1 MKEKK
6 ISIIIPVYNGEM
18 WLGRCLDSLMRQT
31 IFPDMEIIIVDDGS
45 QDGSWEQI
53 AQYAQH
59 SSQIVAL
66 RVPNG
71 GVSKARN
78 TGMEQARGEFVGFV
92 DADDWVAPDFYERL
106 YSAATAEH
114 ADIVSMG
121 FVVVEADA
129 RHGMD
134 CPTAAEYSVLG
145 QKDALCRYLDGG
157 MDIHVWTKIFRRT
170 ESAAFRFDDTLAIA
184 EDRMF
189 VFRQIIQAER
199 VVLLPQCGYYYFQN
213 ENSAV
218 HQAFSAKEFGD
229 TEVSRRILDTIRDR
243 FPELY
248 PQAQCMDI
256 SAKCRILGKLAASGQ
271 KNAYRD
277 QYQQLKRAINAYPL
291 RSAWKLMGRKHF
303 LVLVLTK
310 FSPRIAGMA
319 RKNPWLRYRK

>member
-1 MKEKK
+1 MEEKK

-18 WLGRCLDSLMRQT
+18 WLGRCLDSLTRQT
-31 IFPDMEIIIVDDGS
+31 MFPDLEIIIVDDGS
-45 QDGSWEQI
+45 QDGSWAKIE
-53 AQYAQH
+53 QYAQEFP
-59 SSQIVAL
+59 QITAL
-66 RVPNG
+66 RIPNG

-78 TGMEQARGEFVGFV
+78 TGIERARGEFVGFV

-106 YSAATAEH
+106 YSAAAAED

-121 FVVVEADA
+121 FAVAGADA
-129 RHGMD
+129 RRSMD
-134 CPTAAEYSVLG
+134 CPTAAEYSVLD

-157 MDIHVWTKIFRRT
+157 MDIHAVTKIFRRR
-170 ESAAFRFDDTLAIA
+170 EGAELCFDEALAIA
-184 EDRMF
+184 EDRLF
-189 VFRQIIQAER
+189 VFRQIMQAER

-229 TEVSRRILDTIRDR
+229 AEVGRQILDAIRDR

-271 KNAYRD
+271 KKAYRD
-277 QYQQLKRAINAYPL
+277 QYQQLKQAVDAYPL
-291 RSAWKLMGRKHF
+291 KRAWKLMRKKHF
-303 LVLVLTK
+303 CVLALTK
-310 FSPRIAGMA
+310 FSPLITGMV